1 MTCPVYPTGKHALY
15 DILAQ
20 PKWGR
25 RKGQTMARSLSERL
39 LFGAGAIAAAV
50 ATRRWLAGQSFSFRD
65 RLVLITGGSRGL
77 GLVMARQALAAGAN
91 VAICGRDEDTL
102 ERARASLKPNSA
114 VFAIPCD
121 ITNRE
126 DAEGLIDRVTDRFG
140 RIDVLIN
147 NAGIISVGP
156 IETMKLDDFESAI
169 QTHFWGHVYTTLAV
183 LPQMQRRRSGR
194 IVNISS
200 IGGVI
205 GVPHLVPYCASK
217 FALTGFSESLGAELK
232 KDGIYVTTV
241 IPGLMRTGSPPQA
254 LFKGQHE
261 AEYAWFTISDSL
273 PGASI
278 SAERAA
284 HQILDACRRG
294 DPNFVVSLPAKVAV
308 AVHGLLPG
316 LSSRILSAVNRLLPG
331 PGDGDARAKKGH
343 ESTSA
348 WAPSALTVLTQQ
360 AAARNNELP

>member
-1 MTCPVYPTGKHALY
+1 MA
-15 DILAQ
+15 
-20 PKWGR
+20 
-25 RKGQTMARSLSERL
+25 GQTVRQIAL
-39 LFGAGAIAAAV
+39 GAGAAAV
-50 ATRRWLAGQSFSFRD
+50 VARRWLARRSFSFKD
-65 RLVLITGGSRGL
+65 KVVLITGGSRGL
-77 GLVMARQALAAGAN
+77 GLVMARQALAAGAT
-91 VAICGRDEDTL
+91 VVICGRDEDTL
-102 ERARASLKPNSA
+102 ERAAQMLEPAGA
-114 VFAIPCD
+114 VFAHRCD

-126 DAEGLIDRVTDRFG
+126 DAEALIDRVTDHFG

-156 IETMKLDDFESAI
+156 IETMTLEDFETAL

-183 LPQMQRRRSGR
+183 LPQMKRRQSGR

-217 FALTGFSESLGAELK
+217 FALTGFSESLGMELK
-232 KDGIYVTTV
+232 KDHIYVTTV
-241 IPGLMRTGSPPQA
+241 IPGLMRTGSPPHA

-284 HQILDACRRG
+284 RQILSACRRG
-294 DPNFVVSLPAKVAV
+294 DPNFVVSLPARFAV

-316 LSSRILSAVNRLLPG
+316 LSSHILSTVNRLLPS
-331 PGDGDARAKKGH
+331 PGDGDRRAKKGH
-343 ESTSA
+343 QSTSA
-348 WAPSALTVLTQQ
+348 WAPSVLTTLTER
-360 AAARNNELP
+360 AAVRNNEVRKE